1 MSGVTLEKGC
11 DGGPISGDTPSCDD
25 VAMAAGTETAHG
37 AHLQGR
43 AHGASGVDAGSEVR
57 DGVMPTTL
65 FTEAARV
72 LAQHVAGMDLMVPG
86 FRSPPRA
93 VGVNRT
99 LRRAPAGLGGV
110 IAVRLADRPFTAV
123 IGDMIEGV
131 VVLNR
136 LDVAEADRT
145 RTHLWRLMLA
155 FTIEA
160 MPSRRRDAPNRRV
173 A

>member
-1 MSGVTLEKGC
+1 
-11 DGGPISGDTPSCDD
+11 
-25 VAMAAGTETAHG
+25 MAAGTTTAHG
-37 AHLQGR
+37 AHGADR
-43 AHGASGVDAGSEVR
+43 AHGASGADARTEVR
-57 DGVMPTTL
+57 DGIMPTSL

-72 LAQHVAGMDLMVPG
+72 LAKHVAGMDLTVPG
-86 FRSPPRA
+86 FRSPPRT

-99 LRRAPAGLGGV
+99 LRRASDGLGGIV
-110 IAVRLADRPFTAV
+110 AVRLTDRPFTAV

-136 LDVAEADRT
+136 LDVADADRA

-155 FTIEA
+155 FTVEA
-160 MPSRRRDAPNRRV
+160 VPARRRDAPNRRV